1 MVCASLHFCVF
12 AFIVS
17 RVESANALVVYW
29 SDTNHTANLAQIIG
43 SGAASVPSTSVKIQT
58 TAETNVQR
66 DVVEW
71 ADALIL
77 GSPVHY
83 GNPASG
89 LVRWF
94 ETEWEDHWTD
104 ASPPVALGA
113 VFATGGGL
121 AQGLEHVLAS
131 LQRLLWSF
139 RVQVLTPNPTRS
151 GFTSYGV
158 VAVTGTPPW
167 GDNVTHGAI
176 AVPFATAAR
185 EFGAQFAEA
194 AALRSRKSDHE
205 SYNKA

>member
-1 MVCASLHFCVF
+1 MASKFIAWCALLTSVHG
-12 AFIVS
+12 
-17 RVESANALVVYW
+17 ANILVVYW
-29 SDTNHTANLAQIIG
+29 SETNHTAELAHIIG
-43 SGAASVPSTSVKIQT
+43 AGAASVASTSVKVQT
-58 TAETNVQR
+58 TAQT
-66 DVVEW
+66 DVSADVIGW
-71 ADALIL
+71 ADGVIL

-89 LVRWF
+89 VISWF
-94 ETEWEDHWTD
+94 ESEWEGHWAD

-139 RVQVLTPNPTRS
+139 RVQVITPNPTRS
-151 GFTSYGV
+151 GFSSYGA

-185 EFGAQFAEA
+185 EFGAQFAA
-194 AALRSRKSDHE
+194 ACAEVS
-205 SYNKA
+205 

>member
-1 MVCASLHFCVF
+1 MPRYRNHRGHHASEAPPRRGQGQTFQPQDGCQRRCHRLGRRGHF
-12 AFIVS
+12 
-17 RVESANALVVYW
+17 
-29 SDTNHTANLAQIIG
+29 
-43 SGAASVPSTSVKIQT
+43 
-58 TAETNVQR
+58 
-66 DVVEW
+66 
-71 ADALIL
+71 

-89 LVRWF
+89 VISWF
-94 ETEWEDHWTD
+94 ESEWEGHWAD

-139 RVQVLTPNPTRS
+139 RVQVITPNPTRS
-151 GFTSYGV
+151 GFSSYGA

-185 EFGAQFAEA
+185 EFGAQFAA
-194 AALRSRKSDHE
+194 ACAEVS
-205 SYNKA
+205 